1 MGILDSINKRK
12 TTLHTFSGALVQ
24 SQKIVKPAIK
34 AEPSNH
40 LVTFH
45 VMDCLTPHNVILGQ
59 NWLHKMKVV
68 PSSYHQLLCYST
80 PE

>member
-1 MGILDSINKRK
+1 MAYRFLLASI
-12 TTLHTFSGALVQ
+12 FGSAIA
-24 SQKIVKPAIK
+24 SIK